1 MATIKEVR
9 ISREWGTRPTG
20 NYEIANM
27 AWADVKKGDKY
38 DLVKISINELG
49 KPYYWQISF
58 GFKCGTSEEEIRES
72 VEEYAKGITD
82 KEIQDYRRFL
92 EDGERWG
99 WD

>member
-1 MATIKEVR
+1 MATIEDIKIYRNWEK
-9 ISREWGTRPTG
+9 RPTG

-27 AWADVKKGDKY
+27 GWVDVEKGDEF
-38 DLVKISINELG
+38 DLVQISINELN
-49 KPYYWQISF
+49 KPYYWKISF
-58 GFKCGTSEEEIRES
+58 GFKCGTGEEEIREY
-72 VEEYAKGITD
+72 VEEYAKEITD